1 MAAQARMRVVQART
15 GMVLSP
21 SGGALGQMLIP
32 FRLGLGGVIGSGE
45 QYMSWVTLD
54 NVLGAI
60 HHALITESVRG
71 PMNVTAPQPVTNR
84 EFTTTT
90 LGRVLKR
97 PTVLALPAG
106 APRDFSRVPSA
117 P

>member
-60 HHALITESVRG
+60 HHALITEAVRG
-71 PMNVTAPQPVTNR
+71 LERLAECIECPSTA
-84 EFTTTT
+84 
-90 LGRVLKR
+90 KR
-97 PTVLALPAG
+97 AVHKHD
-106 APRDFSRVPSA
+106 RRCD
-117 P
+117 